1 MLRLGATSISRL
13 SSKEGRQGED
23 PLISLVG
30 MLYLYLSGRAAHAD
44 ATY

>member
-13 SSKEGRQGED
+13 SSKEGRQGEE

-30 MLYLYLSGRAAHAD
+30 MLYLSGRAAHAD